1 MKTLAIALVG
11 AVALSCFS
19 MPAMAQSVHD
29 EDHEELDAEHG
40 AVHDQLGA
48 IHQEAHEDGLTPWE
62 HQRLHQQLGRAHER
76 ADTNIEYQHELE
88 HQTQAYQNRS
98 YNGYGYGSGY
108 GGYSQGYGYNGYG
121 QGNGYYGSN
130 RRGYYIQRHVRP
142 VVRYHRYYNGRR
154 Y

>member
-1 MKTLAIALVG
+1 MRSLAIVLAG
-11 AVALSCFS
+11 AVALGCFS
-19 MPAMAQSVHD
+19 VPAMAQSVHD

-48 IHQEAHEDGLTPWE
+48 IHEEAHEDGLTPWE
-62 HQRLHQQLGRAHER
+62 HQRLHDQLARAHER

-88 HQTQAYQNRS
+88 HQSQAYQNRS
-98 YNGYGYGSGY
+98 YNGYGSSY
-108 GGYSQGYGYNGYG
+108 GGYNQGYGYNGYG

-130 RRGYYIQRHVRP
+130 RRGYYIQRHARP
-142 VVRYHRYYNGRR
+142 VVRYQRYYNGRR